1 MINKGDIYL
10 LCANP
15 VVVGVVTSIKD
26 SKAEIFNIS
35 TTLGD
40 KVKWYNKSLRYSCG
54 ENDFSPI
61 SDKIKLKLPKKQIKN
76 TIRRIK
82 YLTESIGDFRI
93 N

>member
-26 SKAEIFNIS
+26 AKAEIYNIT

-40 KVKWYNKSLRYSCG
+40 KIKWYNKSLRYSGG
-54 ENDFSPI
+54 ENDFSPL
-61 SDKIKLKLPKKQIKN
+61 SDKIKLKLDEKPAKKIVN
-76 TIRRIK
+76 RVK
-82 YLTESIGDFRI
+82 YLTESIGDFRK